1 MKEFTTRLTAQSSA
15 PPEVVYDTLADVR
28 AHLAWGGSEQRSN
41 FRLLSLDAPPSPV
54 NAGASFT
61 STGAI
66 PMSLRRWSDRSTVTI
81 AERPGTFEFVTHAT
95 VHRSRRSTE
104 ATYRHRYE
112 IAAAPDG
119 SEMTYTFTQLDI
131 SNPFLRLALPV
142 VRTMTWRVGIPFL
155 AGRGLRNLVA
165 TAERH
170 AGSNAS
176 LRRSEQ
182 ASQQVRASVAS
193 SSDRL
198 GDSAQS
204 RN

>member
-1 MKEFTTRLTAQSSA
+1 MKEFMTRLNKHCSA
-15 PPEVVYDTLADVR
+15 PPDAVYDTLADVR
-28 AHLAWGGSEQRSN
+28 THLAWGGSEQRGD
-41 FRLLSLDAPPSPV
+41 FRLLSLDAPPVPV
-54 NAGASFT
+54 TAGASFT

-66 PMSLRRWSDRSTVTI
+66 PMSLRKWNDRSTVTI

-119 SEMTYTFTQLDI
+119 SDVTYTFTQLDI
-131 SNPFLRLALPV
+131 SNPFLRLAFPV

-155 AGRGLRNLVA
+155 ASRGLRNLLA

-170 AGSNAS
+170 M
-176 LRRSEQ
+176 
-182 ASQQVRASVAS
+182 
-193 SSDRL
+193 
-198 GDSAQS
+198 
-204 RN
+204 